1 MKTIVYGD
9 GMAGCKPCVAT
20 IGFFDGVHRG
30 HRHLIGEVT
39 ARAHEM
45 GLESVVVTF
54 DRHPRQVV
62 ATDFRPRLLSAM
74 EEKLVL
80 LEKSGVDSCV
90 VLPFD
95 KDMASMSARE
105 FMAEILSRRL
115 NVKVLYTGYD
125 HRFGH
130 NRSEGFADYVEYGRQ
145 MAMEV
150 LRGEPYLLDGVNVS
164 SSVVR
169 SLLEAGEVRLAS
181 KCLGYSY
188 TLLGHVVAG
197 EHVGTGIGFPTANVK
212 VDDDLKLIPANGV
225 YAVKVR
231 VAGCAEEMTAML
243 NIGIRPTFE
252 GKGKTIEAHILNFSG
267 DIYGKQIAVSFFDK
281 IRDERK
287 FRSPAELA
295 AQLEADAREAERRL
309 KVED

>member
-1 MKTIVYGD
+1 MKTRIFGD
-9 GMAGCKPCVAT
+9 GMVEKRPCVAT

-39 ARAHEM
+39 SRAHDL
-45 GLESVVVTF
+45 GLESTVVTF

-62 ATDFRPRLLSAM
+62 ATDFRPKLLSTM

-80 LEKSGVDSCV
+80 LQKSGVDNCV

-95 KDMASMSARE
+95 KEMASMSAHN
-105 FMAEILSRRL
+105 FMSQILMERL
-115 NVKVLYTGYD
+115 GVTILYTGYD

-145 MAMEV
+145 MGMEV
-150 LRGEPYLLDGVNVS
+150 LRGKPYLLDGVNVS

-169 SLLEAGEVRLAS
+169 SLLEAGEVRHAS
-181 KCLGYSY
+181 SCLGYPY
-188 TLLGHVVAG
+188 TLLGHVVSG

-212 VDDDLKLIPANGV
+212 VDDDLKLIPDNGV
-225 YAVKVR
+225 YAVKVH
-231 VAGCAEEMTAML
+231 VAGCDEEKDAML
-243 NIGIRPTFE
+243 NIGMRPTFD
-252 GKGKTIEAHILNFSG
+252 GKAMTIEAHIFNFSG

-287 FRSPAELA
+287 FRSSAELA
-295 AQLEADAREAERRL
+295 VQLEADAL
-309 KVED
+309 KSEEMLRG

>member
-62 ATDFRPRLLSAM
+62 ATDFSPRLLSAM

-130 NRSEGFADYVEYGRQ
+130 NRCEGFADYVEYGRQ

-243 NIGIRPTFE
+243 NIGIRPTFD